1 MKPIFII
8 GAPRSGTNIL
18 RDTLTSNKNF
28 VTWDCDEINYIWR
41 YKSIFKKSD
50 ELKVKDITLK
60 KRKYIRS
67 QFEKIIS
74 NAKPNSKNEIFLI
87 EKTCANCLRI
97 EFVYSLFPEAKF
109 IYIKR
114 NPFDTISSIKQRWVG
129 SISSKY
135 LLKKAKYIPKSELVY
150 YLLKYV
156 FYRLKKSISKSN
168 AFPSWGPR
176 FEGIDYYK
184 EKNNLIQTCAKQWL
198 ECTEKAERDL
208 SKINKK
214 GIVSYISYE
223 DLVKIPVKVISQIFE
238 ELHINISTTEF
249 DITKI
254 NTNSINKSKDILS
267 KEEIKLINSVLIK

>member
-50 ELKVKDITLK
+50 ELKVKDITSE
-60 KRKYIRS
+60 KRNYIRS
-67 QFEKIIS
+67 QFENINNKS
-74 NAKPNSKNEIFLI
+74 KTNSKDDIFLI

-97 EFVYSLFPEAKF
+97 AFIYSLFPEAKF

-114 NPFDTISSIKQRWVG
+114 NPFDTISSIKQRWIG
-129 SISSKY
+129 RISSKY
-135 LLKKAKYIPKSELVY
+135 LLKKARYIPKSEIIY
-150 YLLKYV
+150 YFLKFIIYKI
-156 FYRLKKSISKSN
+156 KKSFNKSN
-168 AFPSWGPR
+168 EIPSWGPR

-184 EKNNLIQTCAKQWL
+184 KNNNLIQTCTKQWL
-198 ECTEKAERDL
+198 ECTEKAEKEL
-208 SKINKK
+208 NKINKK

-223 DLVKIPVKVISQIFE
+223 DLVQTPSKVISKIFE
-238 ELHINISTTEF
+238 ELNINVSASEF
-249 DITKI
+249 DIRKI
-254 NTNSINKSKDILS
+254 NSNSINKGKDILTN
-267 KEEIKLINSVLIK
+267 EEKTLINSLLFK